1 MNATKKTQRTDA
13 ERAAEHLEDVIY
25 MERSGRKS
33 FDAAITT
40 ILARLEGIADNVR
53 RAQTRYS
60 EQSAARTAEE
70 IQHAILWGLANLGL
84 DGLTREAAE
93 SDCSAR
99 IAADARKADEATAT
113 KSGEGK

>member
-1 MNATKKTQRTDA
+1 MNTTKKTQRTDA

-33 FDAAITT
+33 FDGAITT
-40 ILARLEGIADNVR
+40 ILARLEGISDNVR

-70 IQHAILWGLANLGL
+70 IQHAVLWGLPNLNL
-84 DGLTREAAE
+84 DGLTRTAHEADTAQR
-93 SDCSAR
+93 DAV
-99 IAADARKADEATAT
+99 DARKADEATAT
-113 KSGEGK
+113 KSGEGR